1 MTLKIVA
8 DLAVCRGTACCMM
21 ESPDL
26 CDVDEGAG
34 KVIVLV
40 DQITDERR
48 AEAEAAVRACPVK
61 ALALQDG

>member
-21 ESPDL
+21 ESPAL
-26 CDVDEGAG
+26 CDVDEGTG

-40 DQITDERR
+40 DDVADRR
-48 AEAEAAVRACPVK
+48 AEAEAAVRACPIK
-61 ALALQDG
+61 ALTLQDV